1 MMAALGGMT
10 TAHRV
15 GAARSCV
22 RDRARSHVRACARP
36 SAGFGRNARPLVL
49 CQARPSKPQKVGS
62 SPSPGGVAPK
72 HLNQASA
79 VADPRQARSI
89 DEGDPYVGPRN
100 RAAEPRAE
108 DIAEPTRKPK
118 RLTKGERE
126 EIGEKYEWSAWVS
139 TCGVISIAIT
149 ATYFRLLREVSDG
162 GAFPSSELFAQLAL
176 IAGAAVGME
185 FYARYAHKYLWH
197 DSLWSMSMKDRK
209 EWNRPIWLL
218 HESHHLPREG
228 AFEAN
233 DIFAIAN
240 GVPAFALCAY
250 GFLTPGVFGGL
261 CFGAGLGIT
270 LFGIAYM
277 YVHDGL
283 VHKRFPTGP
292 LGKLPLLRK
301 IAAGHTIHHT
311 EAFDGVPWGLFLGI
325 QELEQVPG
333 GIAELEAVME
343 ASDRKMRREEEEEAA
358 RVAACEGGDV
368 EACEEVGFA
377 TILQPG
383 EHIPSQAVAPACKL
397 PEDALGTAVEQSR

>member
-22 RDRARSHVRACARP
+22 RDRAASHVRACARP

-108 DIAEPTRKPK
+108 DIAEPARKPK

-209 EWNRPIWLL
+209 EWN
-218 HESHHLPREG
+218 
-228 AFEAN
+228 
-233 DIFAIAN
+233 
-240 GVPAFALCAY
+240 
-250 GFLTPGVFGGL
+250 
-261 CFGAGLGIT
+261 
-270 LFGIAYM
+270 
-277 YVHDGL
+277 
-283 VHKRFPTGP
+283 
-292 LGKLPLLRK
+292 
-301 IAAGHTIHHT
+301 
-311 EAFDGVPWGLFLGI
+311 
-325 QELEQVPG
+325 
-333 GIAELEAVME
+333 
-343 ASDRKMRREEEEEAA
+343 
-358 RVAACEGGDV
+358 
-368 EACEEVGFA
+368 
-377 TILQPG
+377 
-383 EHIPSQAVAPACKL
+383 
-397 PEDALGTAVEQSR
+397 